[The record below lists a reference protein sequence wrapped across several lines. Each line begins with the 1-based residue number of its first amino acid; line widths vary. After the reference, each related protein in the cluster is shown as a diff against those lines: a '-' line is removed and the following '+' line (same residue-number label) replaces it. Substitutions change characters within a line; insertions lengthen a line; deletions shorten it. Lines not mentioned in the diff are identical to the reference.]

1 MSPALLFALAL
12 LASPASGDER
22 SVGRVWREP
31 EGELC
36 FDLPDGLV
44 DWSALAREA
53 LGPALDHPESEMLR
67 RHPFESGGSSHVRFE
82 APVPPQ
88 VAARGWQ
95 LVHEDGVTAVQPG
108 RLRGEVSY
116 DVDRELRWLGS
127 MTISGS
133 ACASIPLAKPA
144 FVLGG
149 PVEEWTAEPV
159 PWTPETAGVSFET
172 AGERY
177 RVEAPDFAVPRAGKV
192 LVLRS
197 KARQLSWA
205 LVSWAPDPRCEQACC
220 EHAFSLVELG
230 PGGKLRGVF
239 ENGYGCDV

>member
-1 MSPALLFALAL
+1 MSQALLFALAL
-12 LASPASGDER
+12 LAGPAADER
-22 SVGRVWREP
+22 HVGLARQEP

-44 DWSALAREA
+44 DWPALAGKA
-53 LGPALDHPESEMLR
+53 LGPALDHPDPEVLR
-67 RHPFESGGSSHVRFE
+67 EYHFESGGSSRVHFE

-95 LVHEDGVTAVQPG
+95 LVHEDGVTALQPD

-116 DVDRELRWLGS
+116 DVDRQLRWLGS
-127 MTISGS
+127 KRISGS
-133 ACASIPLAKPA
+133 ACVSSPMTPA
-144 FVLGG
+144 FILGG
-149 PVEEWTAEPV
+149 PVEEWTAESV
-159 PWTPETAGVSFET
+159 PWISETTGVSFET

-177 RVEAPDFAVPRAGKV
+177 RIEAPDFAVPRARKV

-197 KARQLSWA
+197 KSRQFLWA
-205 LVSWAPDPRCEQACC
+205 LVAWAPDLRCEGLCC

-230 PGGKLRGVF
+230 PGGKLRGVY